1 VTVDDVAVNDVTA
14 ARDRYGSRAT
24 GRLRRRWP
32 RWVVAG
38 LVVVAGLTLAVIGY
52 RNLGTKPITAE
63 VMAFTVLDDR
73 SVRITLAVTRDEP
86 DKAADCIVRTRSA
99 DGAETGRREVYIPA
113 GDNPVQI
120 DTVLQSVRRPATGE
134 VFGCSYQVPPY
145 LGKQVRPSG

>member
-1 VTVDDVAVNDVTA
+1 MGGVTVGGVTVAE
-14 ARDRYGSRAT
+14 DRYGSRAA
-24 GRLRRRWP
+24 GRPRARWP

-38 LVVVAGLTLAVIGY
+38 LVVAAGVALAVIGY

-63 VMAFTVLDDR
+63 VVAFTVLDDR

-86 DKAADCIVRTRSA
+86 GEAADCIVRTRSA

-134 VFGCSYQVPPY
+134 VFGCSYQVPAY